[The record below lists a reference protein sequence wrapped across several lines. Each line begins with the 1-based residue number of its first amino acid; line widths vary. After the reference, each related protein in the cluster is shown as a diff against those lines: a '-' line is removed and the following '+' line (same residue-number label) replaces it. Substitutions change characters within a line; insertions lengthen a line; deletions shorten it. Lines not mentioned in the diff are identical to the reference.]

1 MMKKLVVL
9 LSFITILLFNCVH
22 FDSTK
27 HVTVDD
33 SIHTKESKTLAI
45 DDPINPK
52 VYKKNRFYWL

>member
-22 FDSTK
+22 LDSTNQ
-27 HVTVDD
+27 VTVDD
-33 SIHTKESKTLAI
+33 SIHTKEAKTLAL

-52 VYKKNRFYWL
+52 GYKNNWFYWL